1 MINIK
6 ITHKLNISKAHC
18 LLKIHDYLIS
28 NSRFYFFYAI

>member
-18 LLKIHDYLIS
+18 LLKIDYLTS
-28 NSRFYFFYAI
+28 NSRFYFF